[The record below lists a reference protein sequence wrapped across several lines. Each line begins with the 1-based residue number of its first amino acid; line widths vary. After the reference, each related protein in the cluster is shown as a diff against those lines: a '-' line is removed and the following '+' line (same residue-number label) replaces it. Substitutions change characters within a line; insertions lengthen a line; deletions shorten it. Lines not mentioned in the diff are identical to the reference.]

1 MNLLKIIV
9 TGPESSGKTT
19 LCNALSKHFNLPFSK
34 EYAREYLNTL
44 KRDYNPDDL
53 LKIAKGQL
61 QTENGLQLVDTDL
74 ITLKIWSEYKYG
86 SCDDWITSQIEKQKQ
101 EKRFYLLCKPDILW
115 INDPQRENPND
126 REELFEIYKQELDDL
141 GHKYFIVEG
150 ENRMENSILKIS
162 PLIIHYLKSIYIFTP
177 S

>member
-61 QTENGLQLVDTDL
+61 QTENGLQILDTDL

-86 SCDDWITSQIEKQKQ
+86 SCDMWILTQIEKQKS
-101 EKRFYLLCKPDILW
+101 ENRFYLLCSADIAW
-115 INDPQRENPND
+115 QADKQRENPND

-141 GHKYFIVEG
+141 EHNYFIVEG
-150 ENRMENSILKIS
+150 ENRIENSILKIS
-162 PLIIHYLKSIYIFTP
+162 PLISII
-177 S
+177 